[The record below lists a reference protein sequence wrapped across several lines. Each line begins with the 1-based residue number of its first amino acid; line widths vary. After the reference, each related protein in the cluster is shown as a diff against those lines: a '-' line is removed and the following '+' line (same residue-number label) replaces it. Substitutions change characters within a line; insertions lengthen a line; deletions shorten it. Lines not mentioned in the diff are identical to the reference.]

1 MQAIVKDAYGR
12 PLESLRI
19 LVTAECNY
27 RCFFCHLEGDPLGAP
42 LRPGLKPPLLSPEDY
57 GVVAEAA
64 YKLGISGFKIT
75 GGEPLIRRDIVDIVR
90 SIGLSAPGSDISMTT
105 NGFLLEVYASQLAD
119 AGLRRVN
126 VSVHS
131 LRRDRYK
138 FITGVDGLERGVR
151 GVKAAVESGLRV
163 KINALILRGVNDDEI
178 LELAEFARS
187 MGVVLQLIELIP
199 VGLGAKLLK
208 SHRFPLAVVEGE
220 LKAMGAKVRFRSL
233 HKRPIYELPS
243 GAIIEIVKPHE
254 NPVFCSGCN
263 RLRLDSSGNLSPC
276 INWRGERINIVKAI
290 KEAESRDEAVG
301 RVMEMLLEANTMRRP
316 FYLYTREAKVSETLT
331 PQFNTGNLRIME
343 TPKRRLYAKILESS
357 RGA

>member
-1 MQAIVKDAYGR
+1 MKAIVKDAYGR

-42 LRPGLKPPLLSPEDY
+42 LRPGLKPPQLSPEDY
-57 GVVAEAA
+57 SVVAEAA
-64 YKLGISGFKIT
+64 YKIGISGFKIT
-75 GGEPLIRRDIVDIVR
+75 GGEPLVRKDIVDIVR

-105 NGFLLEVYASQLAD
+105 NGFFLNVYASQLAD

-126 VSVHS
+126 ISIHS

-138 FITGVDGLERGVR
+138 FITGVDGLERGVK
-151 GVKAAVESGLRV
+151 GVGAAVESGLRV
-163 KINALILRGVNDDEI
+163 KINALILKGVNDDEV

-199 VGLGAKLLK
+199 VGLGARLLK
-208 SHRFPLAVVEGE
+208 SHRFPLAIVEE
-220 LKAMGAKVRFRSL
+220 KLKAMGAKVKIRDL

-243 GAIIEIVKPHE
+243 GAIVEIVGPYG
-254 NPVFCSGCN
+254 NPAFCSGCN
-263 RLRLDSSGNLSPC
+263 RVRLDSSGNLSPC

-290 KEAESRDEAVG
+290 REAESRDEAVG
-301 RVMEMLLEANTMRRP
+301 RVMKALLEANTMRRP
-316 FYLYTREAKVSETLT
+316 FYLYTREAEKPEIPTSKL
-331 PQFNTGNLRIME
+331 NIRDLRIVE
-343 TPKRRLYAKILESS
+343 TPKRRFYTEIP
-357 RGA
+357 